1 MMKEDL
7 TTISLTFRQNQNTTN
22 TGLITKEFI
31 RIQVENMIKTDGISM
46 V

>member
-7 TTISLTFRQNQNTTN
+7 TTISIMYRQNQNMIN
-22 TGLITKEFI
+22 MDSITKEFT

>member
-7 TTISLTFRQNQNTTN
+7 TTISLMYRQNQNMIN
-22 TGLITKEFI
+22 MDSITKEFT